1 MKIDFLEVSAYRI
14 PVEKPVATSFGVM
27 RDRPAVFVK
36 LVADDG
42 SFGWGEIFANW
53 PAAGAEHRARLL
65 VMDIADILFEIDGE
79 TPESFWQELD
89 AKTRI
94 RAVQCGEIGP
104 FDQVIAGLDTAINDI
119 AARKAGLPMA
129 KYLNGENARRSVPVY
144 ASGIAA
150 YAADEEVARARAEGI
165 RNFKLKVGF
174 DTDSDLATLGR
185 ISSGLLEGERLFTDA
200 NQAWDVTQA
209 ADFLAKA
216 EAFGLGW
223 IEEPI
228 PARSKLED
236 WKILAS
242 KTEIPIAA
250 GENMVGDT
258 VFDEAI
264 ASGVFSYLQ
273 PDVAKWGGISRC
285 YATARKTLDAGR
297 IYCPHFLG
305 GGIGLIASAHLLAAA
320 GGDGLLEVDI
330 NPNQLRDAFL
340 DGEMVNGE
348 WQLPE
353 TPGLGIEQLPE
364 EISEFQTLTL
374 SRTRN

>member
-14 PVEKPVATSFGVM
+14 PVKKPVATSFGVM

-185 ISSGLLEGERLFTDA
+185 ISTGLLEGERLFTDA

-305 GGIGLIASAHLLAAA
+305 GGIGLIASAHLLAAT

>member
-42 SFGWGEIFANW
+42 SSGWGEIFANW

-79 TPESFWQELD
+79 TPEGFWQELD

-150 YAADEEVARARAEGI
+150 YAADEEIARARAEGI

-174 DTDSDLATLGR
+174 DTDSDLATLAR

-200 NQAWDVTQA
+200 NQAWDMTQA
-209 ADFLAKA
+209 VDFLVKA

-236 WKILAS
+236 WKTLAS

-285 YATARKTLDAGR
+285 YATALKTLDTGR

-330 NPNQLRDAFL
+330 NPNQLRNAFL

>member
-65 VMDIADILFEIDGE
+65 IMDIADILFEIDGE
-79 TPESFWQELD
+79 TPEGFWHELD
-89 AKTRI
+89 AKTRT

-150 YAADEEVARARAEGI
+150 YAAEEEIARARAECI

-200 NQAWDVTQA
+200 NQAWDVPQA

-236 WKILAS
+236 WKTLAS

-330 NPNQLRDAFL
+330 NPNQLRDGFL